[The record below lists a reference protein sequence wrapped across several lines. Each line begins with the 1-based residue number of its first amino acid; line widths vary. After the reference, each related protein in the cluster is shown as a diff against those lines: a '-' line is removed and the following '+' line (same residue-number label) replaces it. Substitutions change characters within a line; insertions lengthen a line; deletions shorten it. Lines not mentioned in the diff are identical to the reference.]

1 MQSVLRAVYSP
12 IPRRHIPSAALSIA
26 IDTIIIVAAFLGALY
41 VRSTTATI
49 DFVQASKFLFL
60 VVPVQLAALYFAGVY
75 HRLWSKTSGHGV
87 TVLLYA
93 VAAATLFDLARALSE
108 NPRSMPMSVVLLA
121 NFLAFSG
128 FVVVR
133 YRSRLVSAASWRWR
147 AIWNEEFPKSKT
159 RVLIVGA
166 DENGQA
172 LAVRLKY
179 RLHDQDS
186 NVIGFVDDSAEKQG
200 MIIEDCPVLGEW
212 DDIPRLAK
220 KHLIDLI
227 VIAEDN
233 IRGAEFRKL
242 LEYCD
247 QTEARIQ
254 VMPNLDSLM
263 ATTSHSGTLL
273 RDVQAEDLLGRN
285 PISRHSSVDLTPLKH
300 KTVLVTGAAG
310 SIGSELCRQL
320 VGFEPVRLLLLD
332 NNESGLH
339 DLEIELSARSAPNVI
354 LTSLLA
360 DITNDATVVRV
371 FESYRPDIVFHAA
384 AYKHVPMLQSH
395 PREALRVNV
404 GGTFLL
410 AEVAQAYKVERF
422 VLVST
427 DKAVNPSSVMGASK
441 RACERIIYSL
451 SKRVINETLFTSVRF
466 GNVLGSRGSVV
477 PTFNRQIDSG
487 GPVTVTHP
495 DVTRYFMTIPEA
507 VNLVLHAACM
517 TDGDDVFIL
526 NMGETVLIRE
536 LAQRMIRLRGLRPDK
551 DITIEYTGMRP
562 GEKLHEELYDQAEMP
577 VDTIHP
583 HIIKLCNG
591 IVVLNT
597 IQFLAEVREGLRR
610 SIADG
615 EVPDLIRQLG
625 GVQPAISKR
634 VHALRRFTAVT
645 PVSRSPKRDLIR
657 ARTQP
662 LH

>member
-12 IPRRHIPSAALSIA
+12 IPRRHLTSAVLSIA
-26 IDTIIIVAAFLGALY
+26 IDTIIIVAAYMGALY

-49 DFVQASKFLFL
+49 DVVYASKFLFL
-60 VVPVQLAALYFAGVY
+60 ALPVQLAALYFAGVY
-75 HRLWSKTSGHGV
+75 HRLWSKTSGHGI

-93 VAAATLFDLARALSE
+93 VAIATVFDLVHALAE
-108 NPRSMPMSVVLLA
+108 NPRSMPVSVVLLA

-133 YRSRLVSAASWRWR
+133 YRSRLIDAALWRWR
-147 AIWNEEFPKSKT
+147 AIWNEEFPRSKS

-172 LAVRLKY
+172 LAMRLKY
-179 RLHDQDS
+179 RLRDKAY
-186 NVIGFVDDSAEKQG
+186 NVIGFVDNSLEKQG
-200 MIIEDCPVLGEW
+200 MYIEDCPVLGGW
-212 DDIPRLAK
+212 DDIPKLAK

-233 IRGAEFRKL
+233 ISGVEFRKL

-254 VMPNLDSLM
+254 VLPNLNSLM
-263 ATTSHSGTLL
+263 TATHSRALL

-285 PISRHSSVDLTPLKH
+285 AISHHSAVDLTPLKRR
-300 KTVLVTGAAG
+300 TILVTGAAG

-339 DLEIELSARSAPNVI
+339 DLEIELKAIAPPNVI
-354 LTSLLA
+354 LTALLA
-360 DITNDATVVRV
+360 DITDDEAIIRI
-371 FESYRPDIVFHAA
+371 FDMYRPELVFHAA

-395 PREALRVNV
+395 PRQALRVNI

-451 SKRVINETLFTSVRF
+451 SKRVINQTLFTSVRF

-477 PTFNRQIDSG
+477 PTFNRQIDNG

-551 DITIEYTGMRP
+551 DIAIEYTGMRP
-562 GEKLHEELYDQAEMP
+562 GEKLHEELYDEAEMP
-577 VDTIHP
+577 VETIHP

-591 IVVLNT
+591 IVVSDT
-597 IQFLAEVREGLRR
+597 VRFLAEVREVLRR
-610 SIADG
+610 SVLDE
-615 EVPDLIRQLG
+615 EVPDLVRQLG
-625 GVQPAISKR
+625 GIQPAITKR
-634 VHALRRFTAVT
+634 VQAPRRFTAIT
-645 PVSRSPKRDLIR
+645 PASRSPKSDPIR
-657 ARTQP
+657 VRAQP

>member
-1 MQSVLRAVYSP
+1 M
-12 IPRRHIPSAALSIA
+12 
-26 IDTIIIVAAFLGALY
+26 GALY

-49 DFVQASKFLFL
+49 DISQASRFLF
-60 VVPVQLAALYFAGVY
+60 VAIPVQLLALYVVGVY

-93 VAAATLFDLARALSE
+93 VAAATLIDLVRALSE
-108 NPRSMPMSVVLLA
+108 NPRSMPVSVVLLA

-128 FVVVR
+128 FVIVR
-133 YRSRLVSAASWRWR
+133 YRSRLINAVSWRWR
-147 AIWNEEFPKSKT
+147 AIWREEFPKSKT
-159 RVLIVGA
+159 RVLIAGA

-179 RLHDQDS
+179 RIHDQDYS
-186 NVIGFVDDSAEKQG
+186 VIGFVDNDTEKQG
-200 MIIEDCPVLGEW
+200 MYIEDCPVLGEW
-212 DDIPRLAK
+212 EAIPRLAK

-227 VIAEDN
+227 VIAADQ
-233 IRGAEFRKL
+233 IPGAEFRKL

-247 QTEARIQ
+247 RTDARIQ
-254 VMPNLDSLM
+254 VLPNLDELM
-263 ATTSHSGTLL
+263 TTTHSGALL
-273 RDVQAEDLLGRN
+273 RDVQPEDLLGRN
-285 PISRHSSVDLTPLKH
+285 PISRHSSVDLTPLKR
-300 KTVLVTGAAG
+300 KTILVTGAAG

-320 VGFEPVRLLLLD
+320 VSFEPVRLLLLD

-339 DLEIELSARSAPNVI
+339 DLEGELSARAAPNII
-354 LTSLLA
+354 LMPLLA
-360 DITNDATVVRV
+360 DITDDESIIRI
-371 FESYRPDIVFHAA
+371 FETYRPEIVFHAA
-384 AYKHVPMLQSH
+384 AYKHVPMLQNH
-395 PREALRVNV
+395 PREALRVNI
-404 GGTFLL
+404 GGTFML
-410 AEVAQAYKVERF
+410 AEVAQAYNVERF

-451 SKRVINETLFTSVRF
+451 SKRVINQTLFTSVRF

-536 LAQRMIRLRGLRPDK
+536 LAQRMIRLRGLRPEK
-551 DITIEYTGMRP
+551 DVTIEYTGMRP
-562 GEKLHEELYDQAEMP
+562 GEKLHEELYDQTEMP
-577 VDTIHP
+577 VETIHP

-591 IVVLNT
+591 VVVLNT
-597 IQFLAEVREGLRR
+597 VQFLTDVREVLRR
-610 SIADG
+610 TISER
-615 EVPDLIRQLG
+615 EVPDLIRLLG
-625 GVQPAISKR
+625 GVQPAITKR
-634 VHALRRFTAVT
+634 VHSPRRFTAIT
-645 PVSRSPKRDLIR
+645 PVSRSPKSDLIR
-657 ARTQP
+657 VRAQSLR
-662 LH
+662 